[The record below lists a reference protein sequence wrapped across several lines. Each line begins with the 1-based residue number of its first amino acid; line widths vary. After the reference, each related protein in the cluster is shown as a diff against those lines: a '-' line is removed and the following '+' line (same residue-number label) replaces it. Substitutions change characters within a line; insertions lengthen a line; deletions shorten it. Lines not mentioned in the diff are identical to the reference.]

1 MKRFGQESQS
11 ALSIFEKAAK
21 PHRMTVRDFL
31 FLSAIC
37 FVWGLNL
44 VVTRWVVSD
53 MGVPPLFFAAVRFLG
68 VALVLIPFLRPFP
81 KQIGILFLVSMFIG
95 AGHFALLFLGLA
107 NAEAS
112 AASVTG
118 QLGVPFST
126 LMSVV
131 FLGEKIHFRRA
142 LGIVL
147 AFVGVVIIAVD
158 PSSFSVSVG
167 LLNIVGSAFVGSVGG
182 ILMKRM
188 TPITALQS
196 QAWVG
201 LFSFLPLFLLAGLV
215 EPGAGAAYMAGGWG
229 VWLATAYAVLGVSA
243 FAHGGFYTLIK
254 RYDISLLSPLTLMTP
269 IWGVVLSAILLGE
282 QLTAQLIIGS
292 IISLGG
298 VLVIAV
304 RQNKTLPEAALGDKA
319 GTSPS

>member
-1 MKRFGQESQS
+1 
-11 ALSIFEKAAK
+11 
-21 PHRMTVRDFL
+21 MTVRDFL

-44 VVTRWVVSD
+44 VVTRWVVAD
-53 MGVPPLFFAAVRFLG
+53 MGVPPIFFAAVRFLG
-68 VALVLIPFLRPFP
+68 VALVLIPFLRPIP

-95 AGHFALLFLGLA
+95 AGHFALLFMGLA

-131 FLGEKIHFRRA
+131 FLSEKIHLRRGI
-142 LGIVL
+142 GIVL
-147 AFVGVVIIAVD
+147 AFVGVLIIAVD
-158 PSSFSVSVG
+158 PDSFSISIG
-167 LLNIVGSAFVGSVGG
+167 LLYIVGSAFVGSVGG

-201 LFSFLPLFLLAGLV
+201 LFSFLPLFLLSGLV
-215 EPGAGAAYMAGGWG
+215 ETGSTDAYLAGGWG
-229 VWLATAYAVLGVSA
+229 VWLATLYAVLGVSA
-243 FAHGGFYTLIK
+243 FAHGGFYSLIK

-269 IWGVVLSAILLGE
+269 VWGVVLSALLLGE
-282 QLTAQLIIGS
+282 VLTFQLIIGS

-298 VLVIAV
+298 VLVIAI
-304 RQNKTLPEAALGDKA
+304 RPNRRLPEAALGKKL
-319 GTSPS
+319 GSGPS